1 MTKIVQKENRIY
13 VNNRI
18 ADVCGAIEH
27 IHQERAGVWMGNV
40 HPWCGER
47 YGFTLVGGQAAGG
60 ASNEWY
66 LTFPLLFG
74 DQPVRYNSAKAAIEA
89 IAKG

>member
-1 MTKIVQKENRIY
+1 MTKIVQKENRVY
-13 VNNRI
+13 VNNRL
-18 ADVCGAIEH
+18 ADYGAIEH
-27 IHQERAGVWMGNV
+27 IHQERAGVWMGNTQ
-40 HPWCGER
+40 PWCGER

-89 IAKG
+89 ISKG